1 MSNPDVMR
9 RPKTMLE
16 CAKIFRLI
24 ERQNCGLSVCEEGFV
39 VFSRNFLILSV
50 MAVLFVLAAG
60 SVASAST
67 ESVGVIDMYEVTNN
81 HPKMNDAKTQLATI
95 SRQKE
100 NEAKAAADK
109 ESDPAKKAQ
118 IVQTKRMELAQE
130 EQKIMEPIFKDCQQ
144 AVRQVAVNKKLTLV
158 LNKSVVLIGG
168 SDITQDVIQQLAK
181 GSASAPK
188 KK

>member
-1 MSNPDVMR
+1 M
-9 RPKTMLE
+9 
-16 CAKIFRLI
+16 
-24 ERQNCGLSVCEEGFV
+24 
-39 VFSRNFLILSV
+39 FSRNFLILSV
-50 MAVLFVLAAG
+50 MAALFVLAAG
-60 SVASAST
+60 SVASAAD
-67 ESVGVIDMYEVTNN
+67 SVGVIDMYEVTNN
-81 HPKMNDAKTQLATI
+81 HPKMNDAKTQLSTL

-130 EQKIMEPIFKDCQQ
+130 EQKIMEPIFRDCQQ
-144 AVRQVAVNKKLTLV
+144 AVRQVAVNKKLSLV

-168 SDITQDVIQQLAK
+168 TDITQDVIQQLAK
-181 GSASAPK
+181 GSAAAPAAAPK